1 MDNMNNNNN
10 CNRMSNTQNNLIILR
25 EILIIVSIIG
35 LLLMFY
41 IHIKEDKEH
50 IKNIESS
57 LYRIETTQQDLL
69 NSYNRGFIVECN
81 LE

>member
-1 MDNMNNNNN
+1 MNNNNN

-25 EILIIVSIIG
+25 EILVIVSIIG

-41 IHIKEDKEH
+41 IHIKEDKENL
-50 IKNIESS
+50 KNIESS

>member
-1 MDNMNNNNN
+1 MNNNNN
-10 CNRMSNTQNNLIILR
+10 CNRMSNTQSNLIILR
-25 EILIIVSIIG
+25 EILVIVSIIG

-41 IHIKEDKEH
+41 IHIKEDKENL
-50 IKNIESS
+50 KNIESS